1 MKLTYQTTL
10 DLGNAENER
19 ILFNVTSACNLG
31 NFLIAMARKIDQNN
45 VSSKIE
51 SPFWLNDAELKEG
64 DLVVIY
70 TTRKDTGVKTLL
82 NKSGSTSFFV
92 FWNLDKTLKEQ
103 SDFSFVLFDTE
114 WRTFGNPSN
123 NTNEGN
129 PKQI

>member
-10 DLGNAENER
+10 DLGSHENER

-31 NFLIAMARKIDQNN
+31 NFLIALTRKIDQNN

-51 SPFWLNDAELKEG
+51 YPFWLNDAELKEN
-64 DLVVIY
+64 DLVVVY
-70 TTRKDTGVKTLL
+70 TTRKDTGVKSLQ

-103 SDFSFVLFDTE
+103 SDYSFVLFDTE
-114 WRTFGNPSN
+114 WRTYGNPCNS
-123 NTNEGN
+123 TNEGN
-129 PKQI
+129 PK

>member
-10 DLGNAENER
+10 DLGSPENER

-31 NFLIAMARKIDQNN
+31 NFLIALARKIDQNS
-45 VSSKIE
+45 VSSRIE
-51 SPFWLNDAELKEG
+51 SPFWLNDAEIKEN
-64 DLVVIY
+64 DLVVVY
-70 TTRKDTGVKTLL
+70 TTRKDSGVKSLQ

-103 SDFSFVLFDTE
+103 SNFSFVLFDTE
-114 WRTFGNPSN
+114 WKTFENPCK

-129 PKQI
+129 PK